1 LNSSFNI
8 LTPGAD
14 TTESSLIV
22 EMSNQGISYVAINES
37 STCIALACYFF
48 EAGTTIEKTVNN
60 LKDIFAAQPFLQKT
74 FKKINFIYAFSQAEL
89 VPQKLMN
96 ADAAR
101 QMMELIYGDTAE
113 YILRNDF
120 MYRHNMYNLYL
131 VPKQADALVT
141 HLFAQANHFHLYSL
155 LPIIAKSTGNFMY
168 CIFSTTQV
176 TVQLF
181 KSSGL
186 QLIKSFPYKT
196 PEDVAYHLL
205 NTCQYFQ
212 VPVNDTSLVLNGM
225 IDAESVLYN
234 ELYKYF
240 ADPGF
245 AVLPELFTY
254 SDDIKKFPAH
264 YFSHLFELAAC
275 V

>member
-37 STCIALACYFF
+37 NTCIALACYLF

-60 LKDIFAAQPFLQKT
+60 LKDIFAAQPILQKT

-131 VPKQADALVT
+131 VPKQAEALVT

-155 LPIIAKSTGNFMY
+155 LPVIAKSTGNLMY
-168 CIFSTTQV
+168 CIFSTTHV

-181 KSSGL
+181 KSGGL

-205 NTCQYFQ
+205 NACQYFQ

-245 AVLPELFTY
+245 AALPELFTY